1 MKWSIVTR
9 MRHNCGKNKAAYL
22 RHPSVAAVS
31 QGYRGI
37 AGLTQNGRKMIQYKF
52 FRPKMDGKCYPRPTL
67 RHLCDTSAT
76 PRCRRKL
83 AACINNSRSFIGVKN
98 ILRHF
103 FKIFWYKRNF
113 FKNYFIGIAVVNYGK
128 IKAKQC

>member
-1 MKWSIVTR
+1 
-9 MRHNCGKNKAAYL
+9 
-22 RHPSVAAVS
+22 
-31 QGYRGI
+31 
-37 AGLTQNGRKMIQYKF
+37 MIQCKF
-52 FRPKMDGKCYPRPTL
+52 FRPKMDKKCYPRPTP
-67 RHLCDTSAT
+67 RHLCDTCAT